1 MTETASTTD
10 AGTAYIDEEIESSS
24 EGNLT
29 YELGTIFKR
38 LFAKDGGLTPH
49 DAARQIDAVY
59 SDIWFPLDPTFR
71 FRPDKGMPGFLVA
84 LNEFIFS
91 LARILRYDDM
101 RQDTLVQLILEI
113 LELPP
118 RKAQIWGEDCTLY
131 KHNPM
136 FNLNMDDDWN
146 MNSPPDDKDNTAS
159 ASDVQEKCDDYLN
172 YSTFLARCTGA
183 NLYKNDKTGA
193 RYKYCTYGIA
203 DGLEKD
209 MPRGNIRRSRIL
221 VAANYILFSGQAVRD
236 YCYSHP
242 SDSDR
247 GKRARD
253 MWNLWKEKFEA
264 IADGQDEDPE
274 IKDATKKAHSIMV
287 ELDASGHDVDESTS

>member
-1 MTETASTTD
+1 VSP
-10 AGTAYIDEEIESSS
+10 I
-24 EGNLT
+24 
-29 YELGTIFKR
+29 R
-38 LFAKDGGLTPH
+38 
-49 DAARQIDAVY
+49 AA
-59 SDIWFPLDPTFR
+59 
-71 FRPDKGMPGFLVA
+71 
-84 LNEFIFS
+84 
-91 LARILRYDDM
+91 
-101 RQDTLVQLILEI
+101 
-113 LELPP
+113 
-118 RKAQIWGEDCTLY
+118 
-131 KHNPM
+131 
-136 FNLNMDDDWN
+136 
-146 MNSPPDDKDNTAS
+146 PDDKDNTAS